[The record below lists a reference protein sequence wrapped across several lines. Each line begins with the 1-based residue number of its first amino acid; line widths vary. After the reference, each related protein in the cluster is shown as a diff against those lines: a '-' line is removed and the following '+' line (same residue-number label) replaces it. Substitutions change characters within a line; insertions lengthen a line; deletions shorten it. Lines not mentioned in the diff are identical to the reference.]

1 MEREMRRKRQQL
13 AAGECAEIMR
23 SATSGVLAV
32 CGADG
37 WPYAV
42 PLSFV
47 YDDGM
52 IYFHSAVKGHKLE
65 VLAEN
70 PRVSFCVVEKD
81 DVVPEEFTTYF
92 RSVIVFG
99 TARIIGDGERKLAA
113 LRLLADK
120 YSPGD
125 TRRRE
130 EEIAKG
136 LNHLVMVAISVERMT
151 GKEAIELVRA
161 RK

>member
-1 MEREMRRKRQQL
+1 MEREMRRRRQQL
-13 AAGECAEIMR
+13 GREECERILRKM
-23 SATSGVLAV
+23 TSGVLAV

-70 PRVSFCVVEKD
+70 PRASFCVVEKD

-92 RSVIVFG
+92 RSVIAFG
-99 TARIIGDGERKLAA
+99 TARIMTDDGEKLAA

-136 LNHLVMVAISVERMT
+136 FGRLVMVAISVERMT

-161 RK
+161 RE

>member
-1 MEREMRRKRQQL
+1 MEREMRRRRQQL
-13 AAGECAEIMR
+13 GREECERILR
-23 SATSGVLAV
+23 NATSGVLAV
-32 CGADG
+32 CGVDG
-37 WPYAV
+37 EPYAV

-70 PRVSFCVVEKD
+70 SKVSFCVVEKD
-81 DVVPEEFTTYF
+81 DVVPEEYTTYF
-92 RSVIVFG
+92 RSVIAFG
-99 TARIIGDGERKLAA
+99 TARIIGDGERKLAT

-120 YSPGD
+120 YAPGE
-125 TRRRE
+125 TQRRE
-130 EEIAKG
+130 EEIDKG
-136 LNHLVMVAISVERMT
+136 LNHLVMVEISVERIS

>member
-1 MEREMRRKRQQL
+1 MEREMRRRRQQL
-13 AAGECAEIMR
+13 GREECERIMR
-23 SATSGVLAV
+23 KMTAGVLAI

-47 YDDGM
+47 YDGGK
-52 IYFHSAVKGHKLE
+52 IYFHSAAKGHKLE

-92 RSVIVFG
+92 RSVIAFG
-99 TARIIGDGERKLAA
+99 TARVITDGGEKLAA

-136 LNHLVMVAISVERMT
+136 LGHLVMVEISVERMT
-151 GKEAIELVRA
+151 GKEAIELRRA
-161 RK
+161 SS